1 MRKFAVDKGDY
12 IYRSEEASDSI
23 YLVKSGMIEM
33 TTQYPETG
41 EGVDSTHGPGHVFG
55 EVEII
60 DSRPRIASA
69 RAAKA

>member
-12 IYRSEEASDSI
+12 IYRSEEASGSI

-41 EGVDSTHGPGHVFG
+41 EGVTPPMVR
-55 EVEII
+55 
-60 DSRPRIASA
+60 SRVR
-69 RAAKA
+69 RG